1 MNGNTGFSCD
11 QLELVR
17 ELILQHGE
25 KLLGRVR
32 GLVQKSRLRLPSSL
46 RNQVDHLTETVFQET
61 CVKVLQKGEQYNPE
75 QPFEVWFLYWATKEL
90 IHEVQR
96 TQGRSKR
103 HKREAFTEGR
113 EYEVEDH
120 RNENPAEIV
129 LHKLEISELRMLV
142 DERLPQILNE
152 EEIQL
157 FYDKFLHF
165 EDNEELARRYGKN
178 SRSIAV
184 QCCRIRARVA
194 RSLAPN
200 DVAPNDPLVTESLAG
215 VDSSASLETTPDAK
229 RIHGGIR

>member
-1 MNGNTGFSCD
+1 MNGNAGFSCD
-11 QLELVR
+11 QLEQVH
-17 ELILQHGE
+17 ELLLCHGD
-25 KLLGRVR
+25 KLLARVR
-32 GLVQKSRLRLPSSL
+32 GLVQKSRPRLPSSL
-46 RNQVDHLTETVFQET
+46 RNQVDHLTESVFQET
-61 CVKVLQKGEQYNPE
+61 CVKVIQKADQYDAN

-113 EYEVEDH
+113 EYEVVDH
-120 RNENPAEIV
+120 RHGNPAATA
-129 LHKLEISELRMLV
+129 LRQMEISELLALV
-142 DERLPQILNE
+142 GERLPQILNDE
-152 EEIQL
+152 EVQL

-194 RSLAPN
+194 QSLAPKAPGTN
-200 DVAPNDPLVTESLAG
+200 DSLV
-215 VDSSASLETTPDAK
+215 SAALSVSEETGNE
-229 RIHGGIR
+229 INHINGGIR